1 MWIEVNQQI
10 TNYIRGKVTE
20 MVIVGVFTYFVFAF
34 FDLRYSVLLAV
45 LVGVSVLVPYVGAVL
60 ATIPVIVIALS
71 QWGLGS
77 DFGRYLSL
85 T

>member
-1 MWIEVNQQI
+1 
-10 TNYIRGKVTE
+10 
-20 MVIVGVFTYFVFAF
+20 MVIVGVFTYFVFCF

-77 DFGRYLSL
+77 DFLGAIYRLLSGSRFR
-85 T
+85 